1 MEEMIFKTETFE
13 GPLELLEHL
22 IKKNKLDICTVSL
35 IEITDQYI
43 EHLNKMEQAD
53 LEISTDFLLVASNL
67 LYIKSKA
74 LLPKHEDGEDDSE
87 AAANDLTEALKERA
101 RMRIVSE
108 KFRNMQYDGTFSYF
122 KDEEKIEKKPVVRH
136 FENLDPNKL
145 YVAFMTVLEKTE
157 RRAPP
162 PKENF
167 TGIVGRESVSVKEK
181 AGKLINRLKRSK
193 KVRFESIFDG
203 AKRKNEVV
211 AIFLAVLELMKLN
224 QIYAYEEDD
233 KILVRLGDNAVENT
247 EDILKNISGDFN
259 E

>member
-1 MEEMIFKTETFE
+1 MEEIILKLPVFE

-43 EHLNKMEQAD
+43 GYIRQMEGLN
-53 LEISTDFLLVASNL
+53 LELSAEFLVVATSL

-74 LLPKHEDGEDDSE
+74 LLPKHEEENDDAE
-87 AAANDLTEALKERA
+87 EKANELTEALKERA
-101 RMRIVSE
+101 RMKIISE

-122 KDEEKIEKKPVVRH
+122 KDEEKISEKPPKKPL
-136 FENLDPNKL
+136 ENLDINKL
-145 YVAFMTVLEKTE
+145 YDAFMTVLEKTE

-162 PKENF
+162 PKSNF
-167 TGIVGRESVSVKEK
+167 TGIVGREPVSVREK
-181 AGKLINRLKRSK
+181 AGRLINRLKTTSK
-193 KVRFESIFDG
+193 MQFESIFEG
-203 AKRKNEVV
+203 AKYKNEVV

-224 QIYAYEEDD
+224 HINALEEDG
-233 KILVRLGDNAVENT
+233 KIMITLGENASENT
-247 EDILKNISGDFN
+247 EEMLNNIDGDFN

>member
-1 MEEMIFKTETFE
+1 MEELIFKTETFE

-43 EHLNKMEQAD
+43 EHIRQMENAD
-53 LEISTDFLLVASNL
+53 LEVSADFLVVASNL

-74 LLPKHEDGEDDSE
+74 LLPKHEGEEDDSE
-87 AAANDLTEALKERA
+87 NIANDLTEALKERA
-101 RMRIVSE
+101 RMKIVSE

-122 KDEEKIEKKPVVRH
+122 KEEEKIAKNPAPRRL
-136 FENLDPNKL
+136 ENLDINKL
-145 YVAFMTVLEKTE
+145 YKAFMTVLEKTE

-167 TGIVGRESVSVKEK
+167 TGIVGREPASVKEK
-181 AGKLINRLKRSK
+181 AGKLINRLKKKK
-193 KVRFESIFDG
+193 KVRFEEIFEG
-203 AKRKNEVV
+203 AKHKNEVV

-224 QIYAYEEDD
+224 QIFTYEEED
-233 KILVRLGDNAVENT
+233 KILVRLGDNAGNT